1 MKRAL
6 RKVSATAVALGL
18 AGAVAMGS
26 AAAHAAALPKPRSE
40 QWWFT
45 AWDIE
50 NQVWQQSRGQGIT
63 VAVVDTGVNANI
75 PELRDVVLPGGDA
88 RHGYNTDG
96 RTDTDRTDEGHGTE
110 MAGLIAS
117 QGGPSGLVGIAPEVK
132 ILPVV
137 TDGFPNTMGTAIR
150 FAADHGAQVINMS
163 QASPYPGGCPGD
175 VQAAVSYAIY
185 KGSVVVAGMGND
197 GNTTNDIDFPASCG
211 GVLGV
216 GALTNQKLAWVR
228 SERQPYVSVAA
239 PGVQVGSVTKNDTFN
254 NSISGTSQA
263 SALTSGAVALIRS
276 KFPQLSP
283 REVVQKVINTT
294 VDAGPPGHDNMTGSG
309 ALVPIR
315 ALTQDVPKSAPNPT
329 FDRLDQWRKENPT
342 LDQKPKGAPAAT
354 SSAAASGKKSSSNS
368 GLVIAIVVVA
378 ILVVIAILVVVVLLI
393 RRGGGG
399 SRRPVVQEQPFPG
412 GPPQQQY
419 PPTPRPYGGPQGPPT
434 GDRPAGARPQGPP
447 PSFGP
452 PQGPEG
458 PQG

>member
-6 RKVSATAVALGL
+6 RKLSATAAALGL
-18 AGAVAMGS
+18 AGAVTMGS
-26 AAAHAAALPKPRSE
+26 APVHAAALPKPRSE

-50 NQVWQQSRGQGIT
+50 NQVWQQSRGHGIT

-137 TDGFPNTMGTAIR
+137 TDAFAIGTAIR
-150 FAADHGAQVINMS
+150 FAADHGAQVINVS
-163 QASPYPGGCPGD
+163 QAAPYPGGCPGGI
-175 VQAAVSYAIY
+175 QGAVSYAIY

-283 REVVQKVINTT
+283 REVVQRVINST
-294 VDAGPPGHDNMTGSG
+294 VDAGPPGHDNMTGFG
-309 ALVPIR
+309 AFVPIR
-315 ALTQDVPKSAPNPT
+315 ALTMDVPKNAPNPT
-329 FDRLDQWRKENPT
+329 FDRLDQWRAQNPE
-342 LDQKPKGAPAAT
+342 LDQKPGGVPSAT
-354 SSAAASGKKSSSNS
+354 ATTSAAAKKTSGSSS
-368 GLVIAIVVVA
+368 GLVVAIVVVG
-378 ILVVIAILVVVVLLI
+378 LLVVVAAVIVVILLI
-393 RRGGGG
+393 RRRGGG

-412 GPPQQQY
+412 GPPHQQY
-419 PPTPRPYGGPQGPPT
+419 PPNMYGGPQGPPRD
-434 GDRPAGARPQGPP
+434 DRSTGARPQGPP

-452 PQGPEG
+452 PQGPGG
-458 PQG
+458 PQS